1 MMKKIIP
8 TIIFVVFTIFVIY
21 FFQPILNIWFTDLWF
36 TVLALIFA
44 SAFIFNIKIVK
55 ETYGNSFIFDKD
67 KGFVKFTIFVLLFVV
82 FILNYAISTGEFF
95 HYSKYRNLLG
105 EVKESNFTQDISP
118 IDLSKIR
125 IVDEEMARKL
135 GEKKLGEDPGLGS
148 RVEIGDFE
156 IQKVKDKLY
165 WIAPL
170 NHSGYF
176 VWFTHESGTPGYI
189 QVSATN
195 PDDVKMVQSVNG
207 KDIFIKYQPGAYFL
221 QNLTRYIYFSGYMTR
236 GFTDMTFEVD
246 DEGKPYWVVSLY
258 EHSIG
263 FSGSEVNAI
272 LIVDA
277 ESGEINEYSLD
288 KVPSWV
294 DRVQPAEFIYSQINN
309 WGKYIYSYLN
319 FIVSGN
325 DTLKSSS
332 KNEKGLRL
340 VYGENG
346 KSYWYS
352 GLTSF
357 GKDGSTVGFLL
368 VDSRTKEVFRYN
380 ISGATEDAAEDS
392 AEGAAQ
398 QFKYKASNFIPYN
411 LDGHVSYI
419 GPLKDNSGLIKGV
432 AIVNMQ
438 NYNIVAWGGT
448 ILEANSLY
456 KRKLSTS
463 INSFKNNSDD
473 GKKTINGIIERFAF
487 DIKSGESI
495 YYMMISEYDNKI
507 FRIYSNDNI
516 KLPLTKVGD
525 NVKISYFEND
535 SNLIEIEN
543 FDNLSIKFNLSN
555 QKWWMNL
562 KPCILY
568 ARLFLFYKFYIIYFY
583 FFSSENFFE
592 FCHKGFIKNW
602 KFIFIIIWK
611 FFYIPG
617 SIFYNF

>member
-1 MMKKIIP
+1 MKKIIP

-44 SAFIFNIKIVK
+44 SAFIFNLKIVK
-55 ETYGNSFIFDKD
+55 ETYGNSFVFDKD

-294 DRVQPAEFIYSQINN
+294 DRVQPAEFIHSQINN
-309 WGKYIYSYLN
+309 WGEYIHSYWN
-319 FIVSGN
+319 AVFSKQDI
-325 DTLKSSS
+325 LKSSS
-332 KNEKGLRL
+332 YSEENLRL

-346 KSYWYS
+346 KIYWYS
-352 GLTSF
+352 GLTSV

-411 LDGHVSYI
+411 LDGHVSFI
-419 GPLKDNSGLIKGV
+419 GPLKDSAGLIKGV

-438 NYNIVAWGGT
+438 NYNIVAWDET

-535 SNLIEIEN
+535 SNLIEIAN

-568 ARLFLFYKFYIIYFY
+568 VRLFLFYKFYIIYFY

-592 FCHKGFIKNW
+592 FCHKSFIKNW